1 MSKLRIVLVALL
13 AFAAFSIGGRF
24 ANEAFPLAAFAAE
37 NYTVYS
43 VGDDGVTRPKL
54 IRKVEPNYTDEAR
67 EADLQGTVWL
77 ELEVHLDGRAHNVQ
91 IAEGLGMG
99 LDEEAV
105 AAVEQWTFAPAE
117 KDGEPVVV
125 AARIQVT
132 FRLL

>member
-1 MSKLRIVLVALL
+1 MSKLRIVFVAML
-13 AFAAFSIGGRF
+13 ALAAFSIGGRF

-43 VGDDGVTRPKL
+43 VGDNGVTTPKL
-54 IRKVEPNYTDEAR
+54 LRKVEPDYTDEAK
-67 EADLQGTVWL
+67 EADLQGTVS
-77 ELEVHLDGRAHNVQ
+77 LEVEVHPDGRAHNVHV
-91 IAEGLGMG
+91 ARGLGLG

-105 AAVEQWTFAPAE
+105 AAVEQWTFAPGE

-125 AARIQVT
+125 AAKIQVT